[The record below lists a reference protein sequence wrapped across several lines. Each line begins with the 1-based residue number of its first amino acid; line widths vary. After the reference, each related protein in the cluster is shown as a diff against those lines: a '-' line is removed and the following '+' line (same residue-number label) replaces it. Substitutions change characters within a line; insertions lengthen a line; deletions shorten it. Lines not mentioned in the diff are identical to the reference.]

1 MPTACS
7 SVHQPDSLECEP
19 IRAVTRDNKSGT
31 RTGRIVAMNDFVLFA
46 KSVWRHSVREL
57 TSSAAVAALSIW
69 EHVFGSAV
77 RGWVFLAVT
86 ILLLG
91 RAFYKAW
98 RDEHRMLVAERQKA
112 ESGRLGVQNSVS
124 PTFNPTFKQEA
135 NPSIHVHCWE

>member
-1 MPTACS
+1 
-7 SVHQPDSLECEP
+7 
-19 IRAVTRDNKSGT
+19 
-31 RTGRIVAMNDFVLFA
+31 MNDFVLFA